1 MAINEENKIEEKTKS
16 ISFVEQLVELDRD
29 PQRPA
34 VARVDIKTK
43 AGNICVWCD
52 RTGNIAV
59 VTHKNSNNDSERLE
73 EAIEGCVNYQ
83 DVMDDWLE
91 ENSQY
96 ADQDPMDAFEE
107 SRLDSLMAQLV

>member
-1 MAINEENKIEEKTKS
+1 MSKIVEECRKKMYEAIWLEI
-16 ISFVEQLVELDRD
+16 DRD

-34 VARVDIKTK
+34 VARVDIKTN
-43 AGNICVWCD
+43 AGAICVWSD
-52 RTGNIAV
+52 RFGNIAV
-59 VTHKNSNNDSERLE
+59 VTHKGSNNDSERLE

-96 ADQDPMDAFEE
+96 ADQDPMDAFSE
-107 SRLDSLMAQLV
+107 SRLDILMAQLV

>member
-1 MAINEENKIEEKTKS
+1 MKPRIIKQCEEAMYDAIW
-16 ISFVEQLVELDRD
+16 LELDRD

-43 AGNICVWCD
+43 AGDICVWCD
-52 RTGNIAV
+52 RTGNVAV

-73 EAIEGCVNYQ
+73 EAIEGCLNYQ

-96 ADQDPMDAFEE
+96 EVREQDPMDAFEE
-107 SRLDSLMAQLV
+107 SRLDSLMARLI

>member
-1 MAINEENKIEEKTKS
+1 MEPKIIEECRKAMYDAVWLE
-16 ISFVEQLVELDRD
+16 IDRD

-43 AGNICVWCD
+43 AGDICVWCD
-52 RTGNIAV
+52 RTGNTAV
-59 VTHKNSNNDSERLE
+59 VSHKNNNNDSERLE

-96 ADQDPMDAFEE
+96 ADQDPMDEFEE